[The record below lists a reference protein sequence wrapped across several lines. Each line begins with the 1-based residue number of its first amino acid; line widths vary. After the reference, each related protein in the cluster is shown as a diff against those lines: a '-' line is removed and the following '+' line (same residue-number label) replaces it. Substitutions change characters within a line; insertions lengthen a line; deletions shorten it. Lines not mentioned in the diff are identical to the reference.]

1 MSEFVHLHVHSH
13 YSLLDGAAKIS
24 ELVKKAKDL
33 GMPAI
38 ALTDHGNLYG
48 AFEMHEAAS
57 NEGIKPIL
65 GAEFYIAK
73 KSRKDHDN
81 RGYHLILLAKNLTGY
96 HNICILSTLA
106 FKEGIYYVPR
116 IDKELLQEYHEGII
130 ASSACLGGEI
140 AKTILQNGIDEAEKV
155 VWEYKE
161 IFGED
166 FYLELMR
173 HGIPEQE
180 TVNSALGILSK
191 RCDVPL
197 IATNDV
203 HFINKS
209 DFEAHKILIKL
220 NTDPKNLET
229 DTNLVYTGNEYLR
242 SPDEMAEI
250 FKDFPEAIENTV
262 SLAEKVEKYKLKR
275 SILLPRFPLPE
286 EFTDENEYLRYL
298 TFEGSQRK
306 YPEMTDEIKQR
317 LDYELEVI
325 KNMGFSGYFLIVQD
339 FINAARRMDVIV
351 GPGRGSATGSAVAYA
366 IGITNID
373 PIRYNLLFER
383 FLNPERISMPDI
395 DVDFDDEGRQNVLN
409 YVAEKYGEDHVAQI
423 ITFGS
428 MAAKSAIRD
437 VARVIGLPLSEADRL
452 AKLIPDR
459 LGIKLQEAIE
469 EVPELEQAAK
479 GSDEKIQKVIE
490 YARILE
496 GSVRQTG
503 THACGVIIG
512 PDDLKKY
519 IPMATQKDSQLLVT
533 QFEGKSMES
542 VGMLKMDFLGLKTL
556 SIIREALHNIKLNRS
571 ITIDIDNIPLDDPLT
586 FQLYQKGDTIGTFQF
601 ESEGMRMYLRE
612 LKPEHIEDL
621 IAMNALYRPGPM
633 QYIPMYINRKK
644 GREKVTYPHDMLRN
658 ILEDTQGI
666 MIYQEQIMQVA
677 QKMGGFSL
685 GSADILRRAMGKKDP
700 VVMAQQK
707 EIFIQGALNKGV
719 TVETASEV
727 FETMLKFAQYGFNR
741 SHSTAYSIL
750 AYQTAYL
757 KANFP
762 AEYMAA
768 VLTHNLNDIKKITY
782 YIDECQ
788 RMGINVL
795 GPDVNESQ
803 LNFFVNKKNEIRFGL
818 TAIKNVGEN
827 AANSIIK
834 ERENGL
840 YTSLEDFIFRLNL
853 KAINKRTLESL
864 IMAGALDGFQNIH
877 RAQFFHKSREDEPA
891 FIEKLLRHASLF
903 QARKQSSQMSLFG
916 EFEEFALP
924 KIELPACEP
933 WDQLTRLHYE
943 KEVTGFYIS
952 GHPLD
957 LFKLEIDN
965 LCTHSIKDFKNDLEA
980 HAGKE
985 IIFAAMVSEA
995 KERYGKN
1002 NKIYCSIV
1010 LEDFDETYSVT
1021 LFSEQYLKYKH
1032 LLTPGS
1038 NILIRATAKQ
1048 RFNGSSYELGINQ
1061 IGLLS
1066 DALDNWVE
1074 KTQVFIP
1081 LPIMDDHLIQQLDQ
1095 SIRENPGT
1103 STVSFTVFDPADQLS
1118 LNFENDN
1125 LLINTSGFARELK
1138 KIDGIFFKFFKKKYW
1153 SDSL

>member
-24 ELVKKAKDL
+24 DLVHKAKL
-33 GMPAI
+33 MGMPAI

-48 AFEMHEAAS
+48 AFEMHETALK
-57 NEGIKPIL
+57 EGIKPIL
-65 GAEFYIAK
+65 GAEFYIAMK
-73 KSRKDHDN
+73 GRTERDN

-96 HNICILSTLA
+96 RNICILSTLS

-116 IDKELLQEYHEGII
+116 IDKELLKQYHEGII
-130 ASSACLGGEI
+130 ASSACLGGEV
-140 AKTILQNGIDEAEKV
+140 AKMILNQGIDQAEKV

-180 TVNSALGILSK
+180 TVNSALAILSK
-191 RCDVPL
+191 RCNVPL

-203 HFINKS
+203 HFIEKT

-220 NTDPKNLET
+220 NTDPRNLET
-229 DTNLVYTGNEYLR
+229 DSSLIYTGNEYLR
-242 SPDEMAEI
+242 SAEEMAEL
-250 FKDFPEAIENTV
+250 FADFPEALENTV
-262 SLAEKVEKYKLKR
+262 KLAEKVEQYPLKR
-275 SILLPRFPLPE
+275 DILLPRFPIPE
-286 EFTDENEYLRYL
+286 GFSDENEYLSYL
-298 TFEGSQRK
+298 TYQGAQEK
-306 YPEMTDEIKQR
+306 YPEIMDEIRHR
-317 LDYELEVI
+317 LDFELDVI

-339 FINAARRMDVIV
+339 FVNAARRLDVIV

-366 IGITNID
+366 IGITSID

-395 DVDFDDEGRQNVLN
+395 DIDFDDDGRQKVLN
-409 YVAEKYGEDHVAQI
+409 YVVEKYGEDHVAQI

-437 VARVIGLPLSEADRL
+437 VARVMGVPLHEADRL
-452 AKLIPDR
+452 AKLVPDR
-459 LGIKLQEAIE
+459 LGIKLQEAID
-469 EVPELEQAAK
+469 EVPELAQAAN
-479 GSDEKIQKVIE
+479 GPDEKIRKVIQ
-490 YARILE
+490 YAKILE

-519 IPMATQKDSQLLVT
+519 IPLATQKDSKLLVT
-533 QFEGKSMES
+533 QFEGTTMEK

-556 SIIREALHNIKLNRS
+556 SIIREALENIKLNRGL
-571 ITIDIDNIPLDDPLT
+571 TIDIEHIPLDDPAT
-586 FQLYQKGDTIGTFQF
+586 FQLFQRGDTIGTFQF

-644 GREKVTYPHDMLRN
+644 GREEVTYPHEMLRD
-658 ILEDTQGI
+658 ILENTQGI

-677 QKMGGFSL
+677 QRMGGFTL
-685 GSADILRRAMGKKDP
+685 GSADILRRAMGKKKSEE
-700 VVMAQQK
+700 MQQQK
-707 EIFIQGALNKGV
+707 EIFVKGAIEKGV
-719 TVETASEV
+719 SKEKAYEV
-727 FETMLKFAQYGFNR
+727 FETMLRFAQYGFNR
-741 SHSTAYSIL
+741 SHSAAYSIL

-757 KANFP
+757 KANYL

-803 LNFFVNKKNEIRFGL
+803 KNFFANKKNEIRFGL
-818 TAIKNVGEN
+818 TAIKNVGDN
-827 AANSIIK
+827 AAESLIA
-834 ERENGL
+834 ERENNGL
-840 YTSLEDFIFRLNL
+840 YTSLEDFISRLNL
-853 KAINKRTLESL
+853 KTINKRALESL
-864 IMAGALDGFQNIH
+864 VMAGALDGFPNVH
-877 RAQFFHKSREDEPA
+877 RAQFFYKGREDEPT
-891 FIEKLLRHASLF
+891 FIEKLLRHASVF
-903 QARKQSSQMSLFG
+903 QSKKQSSQMSLFG
-916 EFEEFALP
+916 ESEEFALP
-924 KIELPACEP
+924 KIIPPSCDP
-933 WDQLTRLHYE
+933 WDKLTQLRYE

-957 LFKLEIDN
+957 LFRLEIEN
-965 LCTHSIKDFKNDLEA
+965 FCTHSIKDFKDKLETSSN
-980 HAGKE
+980 KE

-995 KERYGKN
+995 KEKIARN
-1002 NKIYCSIV
+1002 NKIFSTIV
-1010 LEDFDETYSVT
+1010 LEDFDESFPLT
-1021 LFSEQYLKYKH
+1021 LFSEQYYKYKH
-1032 LLTPGS
+1032 LLIPGN
-1038 NILIRATAKQ
+1038 NIIIKAAVRQ
-1048 RFNGSSYELGINQ
+1048 HYNNSSYELAINH
-1061 IGLLS
+1061 ISLLS
-1066 DALDNWVE
+1066 DVLDKWVE

-1081 LPIMDDHLIQQLDQ
+1081 LPEMNDHLITQLDE
-1095 SIRENPGT
+1095 IIKENPGDI
-1103 STVSFTVFDPADQLS
+1103 SIIFTVFDPNDHLT
-1118 LNFENDN
+1118 LNFKRDD
-1125 LLINTSGFARELK
+1125 LLVNVSGFARALK
-1138 KIDGIFFKFFKKKYW
+1138 KIDGLSINFIKKKT
-1153 SDSL
+1153 LV

>member
-1 MSEFVHLHVHSH
+1 
-13 YSLLDGAAKIS
+13 
-24 ELVKKAKDL
+24 
-33 GMPAI
+33 
-38 ALTDHGNLYG
+38 
-48 AFEMHEAAS
+48 
-57 NEGIKPIL
+57 
-65 GAEFYIAK
+65 
-73 KSRKDHDN
+73 
-81 RGYHLILLAKNLTGY
+81 
-96 HNICILSTLA
+96 
-106 FKEGIYYVPR
+106 
-116 IDKELLQEYHEGII
+116 
-130 ASSACLGGEI
+130 
-140 AKTILQNGIDEAEKV
+140 
-155 VWEYKE
+155 
-161 IFGED
+161 
-166 FYLELMR
+166 
-173 HGIPEQE
+173 
-180 TVNSALGILSK
+180 LGILSK

-677 QKMGGFSL
+677 QKMGGFTL

-834 ERENGL
+834 ERENG
-840 YTSLEDFIFRLNL
+840 
-853 KAINKRTLESL
+853 
-864 IMAGALDGFQNIH
+864 
-877 RAQFFHKSREDEPA
+877 
-891 FIEKLLRHASLF
+891 
-903 QARKQSSQMSLFG
+903 
-916 EFEEFALP
+916 
-924 KIELPACEP
+924 
-933 WDQLTRLHYE
+933 
-943 KEVTGFYIS
+943 
-952 GHPLD
+952 
-957 LFKLEIDN
+957 
-965 LCTHSIKDFKNDLEA
+965 
-980 HAGKE
+980 
-985 IIFAAMVSEA
+985 
-995 KERYGKN
+995 
-1002 NKIYCSIV
+1002 
-1010 LEDFDETYSVT
+1010 
-1021 LFSEQYLKYKH
+1021 
-1032 LLTPGS
+1032 
-1038 NILIRATAKQ
+1038 
-1048 RFNGSSYELGINQ
+1048 
-1061 IGLLS
+1061 
-1066 DALDNWVE
+1066 
-1074 KTQVFIP
+1074 
-1081 LPIMDDHLIQQLDQ
+1081 
-1095 SIRENPGT
+1095 
-1103 STVSFTVFDPADQLS
+1103 
-1118 LNFENDN
+1118 
-1125 LLINTSGFARELK
+1125 
-1138 KIDGIFFKFFKKKYW
+1138 
-1153 SDSL
+1153 